1 VTAYRSTREDV
12 RAIRSTRDHVSSLL
26 SRYPDVS
33 EDNRKE
39 ILTFLKEGRHLEI
52 GLLTANDNVRP
63 QLDAFMADHRHHF
76 RISVSEVVRVL
87 VAIAALTLVLA
98 LLWEIVRPVSL

>member
-1 VTAYRSTREDV
+1 
-12 RAIRSTRDHVSSLL
+12 
-26 SRYPDVS
+26 
-33 EDNRKE
+33 
-39 ILTFLKEGRHLEI
+39 
-52 GLLTANDNVRP
+52 
-63 QLDAFMADHRHHF
+63 MADHRHHF